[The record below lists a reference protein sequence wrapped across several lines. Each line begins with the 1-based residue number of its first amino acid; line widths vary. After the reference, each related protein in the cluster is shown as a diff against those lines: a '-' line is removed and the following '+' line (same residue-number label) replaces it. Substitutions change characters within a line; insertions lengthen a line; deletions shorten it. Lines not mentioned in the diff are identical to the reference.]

1 MKFATVLLFLLP
13 PVSSPIVWSAE
24 KSPNINLASIA
35 SPRKAPDFTLKDMDG
50 KVYKLSQFRGNAV
63 IINFWTSWC
72 PPCAYE
78 MPALNRAWKKTRK
91 MKIKILAINVGEN
104 EDQIF
109 SFLGKYPVDFP
120 LIMDRSGNTVKQWK
134 VIALP
139 TTFVVDKNGYI
150 VYRAVGGRDW
160 DHDKLI
166 QKVNAHAR

>member
-1 MKFATVLLFLLP
+1 MKFATLLLCLALP
-13 PVSSPIVWSAE
+13 LSSPIAWSAE

-35 SPRKAPDFTLKDMDG
+35 NPRKAPDFTLKDMDG

-91 MKIKILAINVGEN
+91 MKIKILAINIGEN

-166 QKVNAHAR
+166 EKVNTHAK